1 METSA
6 DDYDEAKAACTA
18 AGGNRNDTVNDDTV
32 RAREFVDGNL
42 IWQLMRE
49 RNMYGNDEE
58 VQRMVMT
65 LTGTIVKEK
74 VDADGNAADGNEDA
88 ATQTVT
94 YPSLLIDGDAQLLSG
109 LLEGG
114 TVQMYTCE
122 DATTTYGC
130 RRLGTQGTVITVDES
145 FRGRARAS
153 LQELLDDIEGRTDPD
168 DGDFQYV
175 ANTTLPVQRI
185 LAVAASIGGVVGDS
199 LVARYV
205 DAVAVNMLDTYVR
218 SLIESV
224 RSYSIKPNL
233 GPDGELFRESLE
245 YALGHLE
252 QRKAEIDKTLGQSIA
267 LAQELQHYE
276 TVVLSA
282 LPKGLGLNYQWSG
295 NGY

>member
-1 METSA
+1 M
-6 DDYDEAKAACTA
+6 
-18 AGGNRNDTVNDDTV
+18 NDDAV

-65 LTGTIVKEK
+65 LTGTLVKEK
-74 VDADGNAADGNEDA
+74 VDGAGNPADGDEDA
-88 ATQTVT
+88 VTQTVT
-94 YPSLLIDGDAQLLSG
+94 YPSLLLDGNARLLSG

-114 TVQMYTCE
+114 TVRIYTCE
-122 DATTTYGC
+122 DSTTTYGC
-130 RRLGTQGTVITVDES
+130 RRLDTDDAVITADES
-145 FRGRARAS
+145 FRGRARAA
-153 LQELLDDIEGRTDPD
+153 LNDLLDDIQTRADPD
-168 DGDFQYV
+168 DNDFQYV

-218 SLIESV
+218 SLVEGV

-233 GPDGELFRESLE
+233 GADGALFRESLE
-245 YALGHLE
+245 YVLVHLE
-252 QRKAEIDKTLGQSIA
+252 KRKNEIDKTLGQTIA

-276 TVVLSA
+276 RVVLSA
-282 LPKGLGLNYQWSG
+282 LPKGLGLNYQWS
-295 NGY
+295 NSRF